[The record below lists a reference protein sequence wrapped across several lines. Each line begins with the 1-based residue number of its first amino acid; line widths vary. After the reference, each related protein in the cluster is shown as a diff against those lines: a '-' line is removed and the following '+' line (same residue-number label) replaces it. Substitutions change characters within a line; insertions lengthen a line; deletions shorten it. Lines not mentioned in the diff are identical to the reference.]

1 VHGTALFTFD
11 HVGVERDQV
20 TILRD
25 VHAQVPEGGITVLV
39 GPSGAGKTTLL
50 RLCNRLDVPTTG
62 SVRFRGADVAATDPL
77 WLRRKA
83 GMVFQQPTLFGGTLR
98 DNLTVALPDADDDR
112 YARALRAAALDP
124 ALLDRP
130 AAALSGG
137 EAQRACLARTL
148 VTDPDVLLLDE
159 PTAALDA
166 GPMTAFERLAVELA
180 DTGMPMLWVTHDLAQ
195 MQRIADHVL
204 ALAGGELV
212 YGGPVDGLR
221 DVADLQEFLG
231 RRSTARFVEPGSAKS
246 LGRRLP
252 GPLETERQRDD

>member
-1 VHGTALFTFD
+1 MYGCMNKTDHVAPALFEFD

-25 VHAQVPEGGITVLV
+25 IQAMVPNGGITVLV

-62 SVRFRGADVAATDPL
+62 AVRFRGADVATIDPL
-77 WLRRKA
+77 RLRRRA
-83 GMVFQQPTLFGGTLR
+83 GMVFQRPTLFGGSLR
-98 DNLTVALPDADDDR
+98 DNLAVALPGANDGR
-112 YARALRAAALDP
+112 YVRALRAAALDP

-148 VTDPDVLLLDE
+148 VTEPEVLLLDE

-166 GPMTAFERLAVELA
+166 GPRTAFERLSIELA
-180 DTGMPMLWVTHDLAQ
+180 STGIPMLWVTHDLAQ
-195 MQRIADHVL
+195 MRRIADHVL
-204 ALAGGELV
+204 ALADGTLV
-212 YGGPVDGLR
+212 YSGPVDGLR
-221 DVADLQEFLG
+221 HVSALRGFLSEG
-231 RRSTARFVEPGSAKS
+231 DA
-246 LGRRLP
+246 
-252 GPLETERQRDD
+252 